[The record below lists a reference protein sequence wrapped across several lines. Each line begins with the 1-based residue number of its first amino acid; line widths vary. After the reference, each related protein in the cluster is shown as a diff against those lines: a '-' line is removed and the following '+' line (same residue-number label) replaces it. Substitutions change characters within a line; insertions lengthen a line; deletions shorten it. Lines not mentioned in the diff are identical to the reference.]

1 MRWSRVA
8 QGADALVVLLLVV
21 SGQVQAWTGDF
32 DTGRTV
38 HAVLVAAATAPLLV
52 RRRHPMPVLAVVAVA
67 AWLQY
72 RLGAG
77 LPQPFFALVLAT
89 YSVGARATRRTA
101 LVGLATTMALVLA
114 TDVPRLRDGEPWED
128 VVPTWVGLAAVW
140 GFGGWMRSR
149 RREIDRLT
157 EETEALEASREA
169 ESRAAVA
176 AERARIARE
185 LHDLVAHSM
194 GIIVIQAQ
202 AAQRVL
208 PVDPTAADEA
218 LRAIERSGRQGLA
231 EMRRLLEVLVEGP
244 DETPHGPQPGIRDV
258 DALVAQVRA
267 AGLPVEVCVEGDPRP
282 LSPGAELSAYRIV
295 QEALTNV
302 LRHAGA
308 ATATLRLRYASD
320 ELVVEVVD
328 DGAGT
333 PSGGS
338 SGGRG
343 LIGMRERVAVFGGR
357 LETGRLPDGGWRVLA
372 RLPLEPA
379 GVTAG

>member
-8 QGADALVVLLLVV
+8 EGADALVVLLLVV

-140 GFGGWMRSR
+140 GFGG
-149 RREIDRLT
+149 
-157 EETEALEASREA
+157 
-169 ESRAAVA
+169 
-176 AERARIARE
+176 
-185 LHDLVAHSM
+185 
-194 GIIVIQAQ
+194 
-202 AAQRVL
+202 
-208 PVDPTAADEA
+208 
-218 LRAIERSGRQGLA
+218 
-231 EMRRLLEVLVEGP
+231 
-244 DETPHGPQPGIRDV
+244 
-258 DALVAQVRA
+258 
-267 AGLPVEVCVEGDPRP
+267 
-282 LSPGAELSAYRIV
+282 
-295 QEALTNV
+295 
-302 LRHAGA
+302 
-308 ATATLRLRYASD
+308 
-320 ELVVEVVD
+320 
-328 DGAGT
+328 
-333 PSGGS
+333 
-338 SGGRG
+338 
-343 LIGMRERVAVFGGR
+343 
-357 LETGRLPDGGWRVLA
+357 
-372 RLPLEPA
+372 
-379 GVTAG
+379 